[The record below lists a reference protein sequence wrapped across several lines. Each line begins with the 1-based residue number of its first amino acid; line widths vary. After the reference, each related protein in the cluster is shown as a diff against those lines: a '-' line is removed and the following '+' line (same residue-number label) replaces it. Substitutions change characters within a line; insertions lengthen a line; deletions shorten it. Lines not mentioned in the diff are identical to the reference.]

1 MLYFCLLVG
10 YRTPQLK
17 TKFGEE
23 MSDIFKLQ
31 IKDLRN
37 LDYSPDENPL
47 LNPSTIRVKKKH
59 VSTNLTT
66 RLVNPETGEVEAL
79 SKIHT
84 IEEKDDEHFVKVFA
98 AGVAASYDLTKTASR
113 VFQAI
118 LAIYEKTPLSNGF
131 ADSVY
136 IAWFGEGLS
145 GHAIGMSEKTF
156 KRGLKQLLE
165 KGFISP
171 KAPNM
176 FWVNPALFFKG
187 DRVAFI
193 KEYKRKEIGDA
204 RKQQEL
210 LD

>member
-1 MLYFCLLVG
+1 
-10 YRTPQLK
+10 
-17 TKFGEE
+17 